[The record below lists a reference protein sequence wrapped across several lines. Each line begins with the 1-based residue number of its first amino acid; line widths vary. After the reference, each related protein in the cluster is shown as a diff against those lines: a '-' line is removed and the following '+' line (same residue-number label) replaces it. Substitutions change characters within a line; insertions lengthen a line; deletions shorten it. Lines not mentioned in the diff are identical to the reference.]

1 MADLAGHAL
10 LEEADHRPSASSLS
24 WRRWL
29 DPMGQRTL
37 EPRRWT
43 CLNHTHQ
50 RVQGALAGQGV
61 ALVRLAL
68 ARLALV
74 HEPLLRGALVEPF
87 GPAGRLAAPAAYWL
101 LPLPGVRLR
110 PELRA
115 ELRAFTDGVRGE
127 AAVTRAAPGR
137 PAPAPA
143 GPATRAGCASTP

>member
-1 MADLAGHAL
+1 
-10 LEEADHRPSASSLS
+10 
-24 WRRWL
+24 
-29 DPMGQRTL
+29 MGQRTL

-43 CLNHTHQ
+43 CPNYTHQ
-50 RVQGALAGQGV
+50 RVLGALAGQGV
-61 ALVRLAL
+61 ALVLVLLLALVRLAL
-68 ARLALV
+68 L

-115 ELRAFTDGVRGE
+115 ELRAFTDGVRGA

-137 PAPAPA
+137 SAPAPA

>member
-1 MADLAGHAL
+1 
-10 LEEADHRPSASSLS
+10 
-24 WRRWL
+24 
-29 DPMGQRTL
+29 MGQRTL
-37 EPRRWT
+37 EPQRWT

-61 ALVRLAL
+61 ALVLVLLLALVRLAL
-68 ARLALV
+68 L

-115 ELRAFTDGVRGE
+115 ELRAFADGVRGE
-127 AAVTRAAPGR
+127 AAVRRAAPGR
-137 PAPAPA
+137 SAPATA

>member
-1 MADLAGHAL
+1 
-10 LEEADHRPSASSLS
+10 
-24 WRRWL
+24 
-29 DPMGQRTL
+29 MGQRTL

-43 CLNHTHQ
+43 CPNYTHQ
-50 RVQGALAGQGV
+50 RVLGALAGQGV
-61 ALVRLAL
+61 AL

-110 PELRA
+110 A

-137 PAPAPA
+137 SASAPA